1 MDVSKPLCKWSFTA
15 FAFLSLG
22 VFFGLHIAFI
32 NLPPCG
38 NHLWRQSNSLALALN
53 FYEENMAI
61 WLPRVDKRWEF
72 SGVTGTNFPLY
83 EWLLALLYKLFGFS
97 HSIHRVY
104 ALAISVASFFAI
116 YQLFKPLNETKAR
129 IIAFVFLFNPLI
141 FFYGF
146 SALPDML
153 AILLIL
159 LANIQLYKLLQ
170 YFSWKN
176 FLWAFVFAALGLMI
190 KYSFVLWLIIPFLI
204 QPTKPKFST
213 VVKTSLPILLAFL
226 PTFFWYR
233 YAIFLTANSGGL
245 AEFIFTPRL
254 IPKQLLTEL
263 MLKTG
268 LSIVPE
274 VFFGFPLLVLTLWI
288 LIKYPWYK
296 NWNWIKIAT
305 ILLVITYIIAA
316 SNNLLNHDYYLLP
329 LLAPLFLL
337 VAKLQNISFQ
347 NLNNNKRWQ
356 LNIVCMMLFLMPL
369 WAFFRIAPTNWIGQ
383 NPHIFSIEKQKLEL
397 INPKNKR
404 VICGVDETGCYLFYM
419 LHQKGFP
426 YYHKNELFNKRKGK
440 SDIYLIEAINNGAAY
455 LITNQLTDLEN
466 PLLLAVA
473 EKPIKIGED
482 LWVIPLS
489 KIP

>member
-1 MDVSKPLCKWSFTA
+1 MDFSKPFCKWSFVA
-15 FAFLSLG
+15 FAFLCLG
-22 VFFGLHIAFI
+22 IFLGLHLAFI

-83 EWLLALLYKLFGFS
+83 EWLLAVFYKIFGFS
-97 HSIHRVY
+97 HSLHRIY
-104 ALAISVASFFAI
+104 ALTISVASFFAI
-116 YQLFKPLNETKAR
+116 HHLFKAVNETNAR
-129 IIAFVFLFNPLI
+129 IVAFVFLFNPLI
-141 FFYGF
+141 FYYGF

-159 LANIQLYKLLQ
+159 LANIFLNKLFH
-170 YFSWKN
+170 YFSWQS
-176 FLWAFVFAALGLMI
+176 FVFAFVFASLGLMI
-190 KYSFVLWLIIPFLI
+190 KYSFVLWLTIPFFI
-204 QPTKPKFST
+204 QPIKPKFSLI
-213 VVKTSLPILLAFL
+213 VKTASPILLALL
-226 PTFFWYR
+226 PTYWWYQ
-233 YAIFLTANSGGL
+233 YAIQLTAASGGL

-254 IPKQLLTEL
+254 LPKQLLSEL
-263 MLKTG
+263 ILKTG

-274 VFFGFPLLVLTLWI
+274 LFFGFPLLVLIIFI

-296 NWNWIKIAT
+296 NWNWIKTAT
-305 ILLVITYIIAA
+305 IILMITYIIAA

-329 LLAPLFLL
+329 LLAPMLLL
-337 VAKLQNISFQ
+337 VAKLQNITFQ
-347 NLNNNKRWQ
+347 NLHKNKK
-356 LNIVCMMLFLMPL
+356 LILSNVCVILYLMPI

-383 NPHIFSIEKQKLEL
+383 NSEKFAIEKQKLEL

-426 YYHKNELFNKRKGK
+426 YYHKNELFTKRKGK
-440 SDIYLIEAINNGAAY
+440 MDIYLIEAINNGAAF
-455 LITNQLTDLEN
+455 LITNQLADLKN
-466 PLLLAVA
+466 PLLTAVA
-473 EKPIKIGED
+473 EKPIEIGEN
-482 LWVIPLS
+482 LWVVPLS
-489 KIP
+489 DIP